1 MGEGEDRRAFA
12 AVFFLEASMPKPPV
26 AESSKRP
33 KQRTF
38 ALHWG
43 SGIIEEEAIAE
54 DQYHRSSIQLLKF
67 TEGPIAGQREIR
79 FCYYDPRGRFQ
90 RSPLVVDEEIIAALA
105 KALRTTPR
113 LRTML
118 KKLVT

>member
-1 MGEGEDRRAFA
+1 
-12 AVFFLEASMPKPPV
+12 MPKRSSLKAAPPL
-26 AESSKRP
+26 

-43 SGIIEEEAIAE
+43 SGVIEEEAIAE

-67 TEGPIAGQREIR
+67 TEGPIAGQRGIR

-105 KALRTTPR
+105 KALKTTPR
-113 LRTML
+113 LRGML
-118 KKLVT
+118 KKLVA

>member
-1 MGEGEDRRAFA
+1 MPQRA
-12 AVFFLEASMPKPPV
+12 AVKSSSLAKP
-26 AESSKRP
+26 A
-33 KQRTF
+33 KQRSF

-43 SGIIEEEAIAE
+43 SGVIEEEAIAE

-67 TEGPIAGQREIR
+67 TEGPIAGSREVR

-105 KALRTTPR
+105 KALKTTPR
-113 LRTML
+113 LRAML
-118 KKLVT
+118 KKLVA

>member
-1 MGEGEDRRAFA
+1 MPRRPA
-12 AVFFLEASMPKPPV
+12 AKSAGAENPAKP
-26 AESSKRP
+26 RN
-33 KQRTF
+33 F

-67 TEGPIAGQREIR
+67 TEGPGVGQREIR

-105 KALRTTPR
+105 KALKTTPR
-113 LRTML
+113 LRAML
-118 KKLVT
+118 KKLVA

>member
-1 MGEGEDRRAFA
+1 
-12 AVFFLEASMPKPPV
+12 MPKRSP
-26 AESSKRP
+26 SKEAQP
-33 KQRTF
+33 QKQRTF

-43 SGIIEEEAIAE
+43 SGVIEEEAIAE

-67 TEGPIAGQREIR
+67 TEGPIAGSREVR

-105 KALRTTPR
+105 KALKTTPR
-113 LRTML
+113 LRGML
-118 KKLVT
+118 KKLVA

>member
-1 MGEGEDRRAFA
+1 MPQRAVA
-12 AVFFLEASMPKPPV
+12 KSSSPTKP
-26 AESSKRP
+26 A

-43 SGIIEEEAIAE
+43 SGVIEEEAIAE

-90 RSPLVVDEEIIAALA
+90 RSPLVVDEDIIAALA
-105 KALRTTPR
+105 KSLKTTPR
-113 LRTML
+113 LRAML
-118 KKLVT
+118 KKLVA

>member
-1 MGEGEDRRAFA
+1 
-12 AVFFLEASMPKPPV
+12 MPKRQLSKAAKAAQPV
-26 AESSKRP
+26 

-43 SGIIEEEAIAE
+43 SGVIEEEAIAE
-54 DQYHRSSIQLLKF
+54 DQYHRSSIQLLRF

-90 RSPLVVDEEIIAALA
+90 RSPLVVDEEIIATLA
-105 KALRTTPR
+105 KALKTMPR
-113 LRTML
+113 LREML
-118 KKLVT
+118 KKLVA

>member
-1 MGEGEDRRAFA
+1 
-12 AVFFLEASMPKPPV
+12 MPKRQLSKAAKAAQPV
-26 AESSKRP
+26 

-43 SGIIEEEAIAE
+43 SGVIEEEAIAE

-79 FCYYDPRGRFQ
+79 FCYYDPGGRFQ
-90 RSPLVVDEEIIAALA
+90 RSPLVVDEEIIATLA
-105 KALRTTPR
+105 KALKTTPR
-113 LRTML
+113 LREML
-118 KKLVT
+118 KKLVA

>member
-1 MGEGEDRRAFA
+1 
-12 AVFFLEASMPKPPV
+12 MPKRQLSKAAKAAKPV
-26 AESSKRP
+26 

-43 SGIIEEEAIAE
+43 SGVIEEEAIAE

-67 TEGPIAGQREIR
+67 IEGPIAGQREIR

-90 RSPLVVDEEIIAALA
+90 RSPLVVDEEIIATLA
-105 KALRTTPR
+105 KALKTTPR
-113 LRTML
+113 LREML
-118 KKLVT
+118 RKLVA

>member
-1 MGEGEDRRAFA
+1 MPLRAA
-12 AVFFLEASMPKPPV
+12 AKSSSLTKP
-26 AESSKRP
+26 A

-43 SGIIEEEAIAE
+43 SGVVEEEAIAE

-90 RSPLVVDEEIIAALA
+90 RSPLVVDEEIIVALA
-105 KALRTTPR
+105 KSLKTTPR
-113 LRTML
+113 LRAML
-118 KKLVT
+118 KK

>member
-1 MGEGEDRRAFA
+1 
-12 AVFFLEASMPKPPV
+12 MPK
-26 AESSKRP
+26 AAAAKSSKP
-33 KQRTF
+33 TKQRAF

-43 SGIIEEEAIAE
+43 SGVIEEEAIAE

-67 TEGPIAGQREIR
+67 TEGPITGQREIR

-113 LRTML
+113 LRGML
-118 KKLVT
+118 KKLVA